1 MMSSKGNYLRKS
13 KTFLV
18 QKNQSSS
25 MGVESGGGRE
35 NNSNSDVNKIEQ
47 KAEARVELLP
57 VSPQLMYGEEMV
69 HFSHPRHRLSRM
81 CLPDLFTCSGCKEYG
96 AGNRFSCQQCDFQL
110 HDFCAFSPPA
120 LKAHPFHSYH
130 QLLFYSKP
138 VKGGIMQSKC
148 EICAKPIKGFS
159 FRCGVCSFQM
169 HPCCAMLSWEMK
181 IPSMHPHTLKMVGAT
196 TISSTSSSTV
206 QLVDHHQASC
216 GECKKR
222 RSGRVYR
229 CTVCEYQVHAVCA
242 KSVKNGL
249 RDNGHN
255 GAEKPSVLG
264 TAARLASQVVVEFLG
279 GIIEGLGE
287 GVGEAFVQNINGK
300 AAPSPLRHR

>member
-35 NNSNSDVNKIEQ
+35 NNSNSNVNKIEQ

-138 VKGGIMQSKC
+138 GNLT
-148 EICAKPIKGFS
+148 IK
-159 FRCGVCSFQM
+159 
-169 HPCCAMLSWEMK
+169 
-181 IPSMHPHTLKMVGAT
+181 
-196 TISSTSSSTV
+196 
-206 QLVDHHQASC
+206 
-216 GECKKR
+216 
-222 RSGRVYR
+222 
-229 CTVCEYQVHAVCA
+229 
-242 KSVKNGL
+242 
-249 RDNGHN
+249 
-255 GAEKPSVLG
+255 
-264 TAARLASQVVVEFLG
+264 
-279 GIIEGLGE
+279 II
-287 GVGEAFVQNINGK
+287 
-300 AAPSPLRHR
+300 